1 MAHSSLLTYR
11 IFGTMSTAYRT
22 RPHQEDSNPQQQ
34 PSATGQ
40 PAKQG
45 RYRLERIHLEVT
57 NVCNFKCEFCPDAIM
72 ERKRGHMDFAT
83 LTKALDEIAE
93 HRLAKIVAFH
103 LMGEPLIYPHIFE
116 AIDQA
121 CSRKLNLHL
130 TTNGSTFHIRPAHIQ
145 QLVTSGIPKV
155 TISLQTPD
163 PDTFIIRGA
172 PPKLAPE
179 QYFDGITQYVHA
191 NLLSESSTRVH
202 LKFLDTTPHPFLVPH
217 KTMHVV
223 EGKEQ
228 MQIQLREWCDRLLSI
243 LPADHPDRPTP
254 SALKRRLASHKPGR
268 WQVIELTPKLALET
282 FPLDSW
288 GNVESA
294 TVTPASFGYC
304 NGTTDQAGILYDG
317 TVVPSCKD
325 YDGKLPLGNINNN
338 SLSTILDHQQPACSL
353 RQGFERFQVK
363 NPVCKRCMG
372 ADTPQ
377 KSLLRQVGSVAYF
390 KLYNP
395 IMKRINPG
403 WGEI

>member
-1 MAHSSLLTYR
+1 MT
-11 IFGTMSTAYRT
+11 TAYRRDARSST
-22 RPHQEDSNPQQQ
+22 QADSRVTA
-34 PSATGQ
+34 SAGH
-40 PAKQG
+40 G

-72 ERKRGHMDFAT
+72 ERKRGHMDIA
-83 LTKALDEIAE
+83 LLEKALDDIAE
-93 HRLAKIVAFH
+93 HRLARIVAFH

-116 AIDQA
+116 AIAMATDRQ
-121 CSRKLNLHL
+121 LNLHL
-130 TTNGSTFHIRPAHIQ
+130 TTNGSTFHIRPHHIP
-145 QLVTSGIPKV
+145 QLVGSGIPKV

-191 NLLSESSTRVH
+191 NLLSDSSTRVH

-228 MQIQLREWCDRLLSI
+228 MQMQLREWSDRLLSI
-243 LPADHPDRPTP
+243 LPSDHPDRP
-254 SALKRRLASHKPGR
+254 SSEALQRKLASHKPGR

-294 TVTPASFGYC
+294 TVVPASFGYC

-317 TVVPSCKD
+317 TVVPCCKD
-325 YDGKLPLGNINNN
+325 YDGKIPLGNLNN
-338 SLSTILDHQQPACSL
+338 STLSEVLDQQAPACQL
-353 RQGFERFQVK
+353 RAGFDKFQVT
-363 NPVCKRCMG
+363 NPVCQRCMG
-372 ADTPQ
+372 ADTRQ
-377 KSLLRQVGSVAYF
+377 KSWLRQVGSIVYF

-395 IMKRINPG
+395 VMKRLNPG
-403 WGEI
+403 WGEV